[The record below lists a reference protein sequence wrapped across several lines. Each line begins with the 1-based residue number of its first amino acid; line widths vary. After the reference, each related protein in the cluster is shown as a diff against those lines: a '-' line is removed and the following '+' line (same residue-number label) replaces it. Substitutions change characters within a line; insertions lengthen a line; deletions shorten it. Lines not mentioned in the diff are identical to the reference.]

1 MRNFKR
7 HQVTLISDTG
17 QEWRRVGQE
26 RILNLQSSFESEQA
40 LRFAKCKRSA
50 HPPPRPSQSRAEV
63 APAVMVKKA
72 AGATMMAL
80 TLQRQ
85 EVELSAMKEAQQ
97 ALDNCNLQIARAK
110 AMLTEL
116 EVRKEGCQNDL
127 EAKRIA
133 VHNKKKQLSAII
145 MEFPHL
151 SSTYCRNVKSQ
162 EVSGGKKRKRRKN
175 KEEGEEKQAKPPPG
189 VSPGALDL
197 CELPPIEEHRAYY
210 SYTPYSG
217 SGESEESYYAYTLSA
232 AHRQRKQKK
241 KGQQPEESESGRSK

>member
-1 MRNFKR
+1 MPE
-7 HQVTLISDTG
+7 VLPDEPGTA
-17 QEWRRVGQE
+17 
-26 RILNLQSSFESEQA
+26 LQ
-40 LRFAKCKRSA
+40 
-50 HPPPRPSQSRAEV
+50 
-63 APAVMVKKA
+63 
-72 AGATMMAL
+72 
-80 TLQRQ
+80 
-85 EVELSAMKEAQQ
+85 
-97 ALDNCNLQIARAK
+97 

-116 EVRKEGCQNDL
+116 EVRKVGCQNDL

-175 KEEGEEKQAKPPPG
+175 KEEGEEKQAKSPPG

-197 CELPPIEEHRAYY
+197 RELPPIEEHKAYY
-210 SYTPYSG
+210 SYTPYS
-217 SGESEESYYAYTLSA
+217 
-232 AHRQRKQKK
+232 AHRQRKRKK